1 MQPEKLK
8 VGLMT
13 HLKDR
18 PVRIICYWQNKREA
32 EDAFQRVIDN
42 KVAFV
47 LDPMDV
53 IVNENTFTV
62 LRVDGGGRGFEL

>member
-53 IVNENTFTV
+53 IVN
-62 LRVDGGGRGFEL
+62 